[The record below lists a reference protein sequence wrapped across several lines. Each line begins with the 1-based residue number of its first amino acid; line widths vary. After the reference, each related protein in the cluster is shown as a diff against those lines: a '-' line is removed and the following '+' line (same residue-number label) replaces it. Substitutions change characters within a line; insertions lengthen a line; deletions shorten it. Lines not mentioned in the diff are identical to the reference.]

1 MIAQG
6 RWHATHYALSLKDS
20 SLSVAIDRDEIVAC
34 DRAGRLYTVFQGGRH
49 HRRSLNGT
57 VLQKW
62 TPLQATSPAGVTT
75 ERQRR
80 WLMDAEADHVI
91 DSAAAQFQQ
100 LHSALGSPA
109 WEWVTPPDHSSALD
123 DLLQV
128 IERAAHFNSVAA
140 RSDAA
145 RFAEV
150 YNPIGILPPDQYLAL
165 VLQATTGCSFNTC
178 TFCDLYQ
185 QPFRVKSPDEFRQH
199 IRQVRDYLGAS
210 ILLRQRAIFLGA
222 ANALAVPMARLLPL
236 FEIIQESC
244 HSEPR
249 SGEESHVGH
258 AEIPRRHTAAP
269 RNDTTPVYAF
279 LDAFTGTRK
288 SVEDYRAL
296 AELGLKRVYIGLES
310 GHDPLLEFVRKP
322 GHAQDAIET
331 VQTIKGAGIN
341 VGLIVMI
348 GLGGDRFAAGH
359 VTDTI
364 AVLNQMPLGEGDLIY
379 FSDLVE
385 EPNTL
390 YPQLAQQH
398 DIRALGAEGRSGQ
411 RAALRAGLPSHG
423 VKVSNYDVRE
433 FVY

>member
-6 RWHATHYALSLKDS
+6 RWHATTYALSLKDS
-20 SLSVAIDRDEIVAC
+20 SLSVAINRDDIVAC
-34 DRAGRLYTVFQGGRH
+34 DRAGRLYTTFHAGRH

-62 TPLQATSPAGVTT
+62 MTN

-80 WLMDAEADHVI
+80 WLINSAADQVI
-91 DSAAAQFQQ
+91 DTAAAQFQQ
-100 LHSALGSPA
+100 LHTALGSLD
-109 WEWVTPPDHSSALD
+109 WEWITPPDQSSTLD

-128 IERAAHFNSVAA
+128 IERAAHFNSGAA
-140 RSDAA
+140 QSDAA

-150 YNPIGILPPDQYLAL
+150 YSPIGMLPPDQYLAL
-165 VLQATTGCSFNTC
+165 VVQATTGCSFNTC
-178 TFCDLYQ
+178 TFCDLYH

-199 IRQVRDYLGAS
+199 IRQVREYLGDS

-222 ANALAVPMARLLPL
+222 ANALAVPLSRLLPL
-236 FEIIQESC
+236 FEIMREELRPSPQPLSLEG
-244 HSEPR
+244 R
-249 SGEESHVGH
+249 GARGEG
-258 AEIPRRHTAAP
+258 
-269 RNDTTPVYAF
+269 VYAF

-288 SVEDYRAL
+288 SVVDYRAL
-296 AELGLKRVYIGLES
+296 AELGLRRVYIGLES

-322 GHAQDAIET
+322 GHAADAIET
-331 VQTIKGAGIN
+331 VQTIKAAGIN

-359 VTDTI
+359 VADTI
-364 AVLNQMPLGEGDLIY
+364 EVLNQMPLGEDDLLY
-379 FSDLVE
+379 LSDLVE
-385 EPNTL
+385 EPDTP
-390 YPQLAQQH
+390 YPLLAQQH
-398 DIRALGAEGRSGQ
+398 DIHALGAEGRSEQ
-411 RAALRAGLPSHG
+411 RAALRAGLPLPG

>member
-6 RWHATHYALSLKDS
+6 RWHATTYALSLKDS
-20 SLSVAIDRDEIVAC
+20 SFSVAINRDEIIAC
-34 DRAGRLYTVFQGGRH
+34 DLAGRLYTAFYDGRH

-62 TPLQATSPAGVTT
+62 SDD
-75 ERQRR
+75 ERRRR
-80 WLMDAEADHVI
+80 WLIGDEADQVI
-91 DSAAAQFQQ
+91 YYAAAHFQQ
-100 LHSALGSPA
+100 LHSALGSPD
-109 WEWVTPPDHSSALD
+109 WEWITPPDHSSALD
-123 DLLQV
+123 DLLKV
-128 IERAAHFNSVAA
+128 IDRAAHFDSTTA

-165 VLQATTGCSFNTC
+165 VVQATTGCSFNTC
-178 TFCDLYQ
+178 TFCDLYH
-185 QPFRVKSPDEFRQH
+185 QPFRVKTPDEFRQH
-199 IRQVRDYLGAS
+199 IHQVRDYLGDS
-210 ILLRQRAIFLGA
+210 ILLRQRSIFLGA
-222 ANALAVPMARLLPL
+222 ANALAVAMPRLLPL
-236 FEIIQESC
+236 LEIM
-244 HSEPR
+244 R
-249 SGEESHVGH
+249 EELTPSPAQRGRDGVGVG
-258 AEIPRRHTAAP
+258 I
-269 RNDTTPVYAF
+269 YAF

-322 GHAQDAIET
+322 GHAQDAVET
-331 VQTIKGAGIN
+331 VETIKAAGIN

-359 VTDTI
+359 VADTI

-398 DIRALGAEGRSGQ
+398 GVKPLGAEGRSGQ
-411 RAALRAGLPSHG
+411 RAALRAGLQLHG